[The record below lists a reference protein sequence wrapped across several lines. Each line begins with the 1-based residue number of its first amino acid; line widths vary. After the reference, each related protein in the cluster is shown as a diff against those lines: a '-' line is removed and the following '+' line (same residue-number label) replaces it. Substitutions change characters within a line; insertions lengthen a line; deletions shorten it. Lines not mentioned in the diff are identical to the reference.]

1 MKKSIMIL
9 VVGFVWMII
18 PQVAIAQE
26 QDQLMEMAKTL
37 YQQPSKAFME
47 KTYQFMTSNANT
59 SEKKKKVEE
68 LGAYV
73 IYIDEAYKLIDI
85 GKQKGKLE
93 DEEKLSNA
101 KTLFEDIDKY
111 IKSKGNQLSEF
122 HQLYYFNR
130 DKNEI
135 EKALQKKKLIRQ
147 FVPYIEYYSEI
158 VIQYFAA
165 LVINGI
171 EEQKTIANNEE
182 NIKKYYSA
190 IDRMNGKGAIKVE
203 KVARDYKGNMPFY
216 EYYKLKLEGRGD
228 KDRTLVSTFLDE
240 KFVFDKDKRQEIISK
255 LAEADNKDLMKEKIE
270 FQMDSLRKAMGN
282 PNNRK
287 EKEKAVRMRKMIDS
301 LTVLRGQYLNTDQ
314 DRAKAFS
321 YKAYANDKR
330 IDEFLKMEPTDT
342 FGLYIDAKNGV
353 QFINLRTGICY
364 YPYDLDLNQL
374 LESTTYL
381 AKKPSIP
388 DFTYDPS
395 YSLTELFNYEWFYP
409 EYPEKMCKALEGLEV
424 YRTDINDYD
433 IITSVK
439 VRRFDGLSDGPT
451 HLLYDVQYK
460 KGYNSPFKND
470 NPLWD
475 NTAFSI
481 KWYEQLK
488 KCIGMKVLYCNN
500 GEERLLYKDFIN
512 SLPTWTL
519 ESVELGD
526 LGENSHKPALI
537 ATIRNGQQIKRL
549 NAVSVCVFLTRGNLE
564 LFPKDINQYS
574 HRLLPFDYV
583 EKNAKKMPESMKSQL
598 SWLAKSAQ
606 ASMNQ
611 GLREIWIGSSVSL
624 FLSSF
629 PKAKLIKSTV
639 SGGKAIRI
647 YHVNGNEY
655 VFKDGKCTSATKI

>member
-1 MKKSIMIL
+1 MIL

-287 EKEKAVRMRKMIDS
+287 EMEKAVRMRKMIDS

-364 YPYDLDLNQL
+364 YPYVLDLNQL

-388 DFTYDPS
+388 DFIYDPS
-395 YSLTELFNYEWFYP
+395 YSLEELFNYEWFNP
-409 EYPEKMCKALEGLEV
+409 EYPEKMCKALEGVEV

-433 IITSVK
+433 VIKSVA
-439 VRRFDGLSDGPT
+439 VRRSNVWNDEPT
-451 HLLYDVQYK
+451 KLYYDVVYQ
-460 KGYNSPFKND
+460 KGTSKYGV
-470 NPLWD
+470 NPGEQ
-475 NTAFSI
+475 AFSI
-481 KWYEQLK
+481 SWYERLK
-488 KCIGMKVLYCNN
+488 KCIGMKVIYCNN
-500 GEERLLYKDFIN
+500 EEERLLYRDFIDVIP
-512 SLPTWTL
+512 SWTL
-519 ESVELGD
+519 VSIELGNIE
-526 LGENSHKPALI
+526 GRTKLI
-537 ATIRNGQQIKRL
+537 ATIKKGNQTKRL
-549 NAVSVCVFLTRGNLE
+549 DALSNCIFLTHDNLV
-564 LFPKDINQYS
+564 LPPKDKSRYS
-574 HRLLPFDYV
+574 HRLVPYEYV
-583 EKNAKKMPESMKSQL
+583 KKHGVNMPESEKAAL
-598 SWLAKSAQ
+598 TWFAKNYKESVIQ
-606 ASMNQ
+606 TF
-611 GLREIWIGSSVSL
+611 REIWVGQKVSL
-624 FLSSF
+624 FLTEF
-629 PKAKLIKSTV
+629 PNAKLVKNTV
-639 SGGKAIRI
+639 SGGKSVRI
-647 YHVNGNEY
+647 YHVNGNEF
-655 VFKDGKCTSATKI
+655 VFKDGVCTSVTKI

>member
-165 LVINGI
+165 IIINGI
-171 EEQKTIANNEE
+171 EEQKTIANNKE

-203 KVARDYKGNMPFY
+203 KVARDYKGNMPFL
-216 EYYKLKLEGRGD
+216 EYYKLKLVSGID
-228 KDRTLVSTFLDE
+228 KSTKLVSTFLDE
-240 KFVFDKDKRQEIISK
+240 KFVFIKELRD
-255 LAEADNKDLMKEKIE
+255 EKITMLKQSE
-270 FQMDSLRKAMGN
+270 
-282 PNNRK
+282 
-287 EKEKAVRMRKMIDS
+287 
-301 LTVLRGQYLNTDQ
+301 GQG
-314 DRAKAFS
+314 S
-321 YKAYANDKR
+321 YSRPEGFRNCSDDDIRDFYSM
-330 IDEFLKMEPTDT
+330 LPTDT
-342 FGLYIDAKNGV
+342 FGICIDTWKPGLGSKNKEPL
-353 QFINLRTGICY
+353 FINLRTGKMY
-364 YPYDLDLNQL
+364 LLNEFNL
-374 LESTTYL
+374 CSILESTTYL

-439 VRRFDGLSDGPT
+439 VRRFDGLSGGPT

-500 GEERLLYKDFIN
+500 GEERLLYKDFIT

-655 VFKDGKCTSATKI
+655 VFKDGKCTSVTKI